1 MPYVILRFESI
12 PFFHSSFRNAIQN
25 NVLNFIIPK
34 TPYDKSLSRAKMSS
48 DSDAAKKRLDAERVT
63 WLAQGFLNR
72 LGYKRAMLRPKKVSL
87 EGEKYLVE
95 VDVQKRTA
103 TVQVDLA
110 TGEIK
115 GFQIEESVES
125 SFPLS
130 RGMIFLIGSSVGIVV
145 IALIALKVLGFL

>member
-1 MPYVILRFESI
+1 
-12 PFFHSSFRNAIQN
+12 
-25 NVLNFIIPK
+25 
-34 TPYDKSLSRAKMSS
+34 MSS

-72 LGYKRAMLRPKKVSL
+72 LGYKRAILRPKKVTL

-115 GFQIEESVES
+115 GFQIEESAES

-130 RGMIFLIGSSVGIVV
+130 RGMILLIGGSIGIVV
-145 IALIALKVLGFL
+145 IALVALKLTGFL